1 MLQTRTTVVVP
12 KERVGVV
19 VGPEGETRSRI
30 QSSLG
35 VNLRIESQTGIVE
48 ITPKSEESD
57 AVAVLRAKDVV
68 TAIARGF
75 SPEKA
80 FLLFDDE
87 VVLDI
92 IDLREIYGHSESD
105 IRRIKGRVIGQQG
118 KTRRIIEEM
127 SKARLSIFGYTI
139 GLIGDYESTAIA
151 REAVEMILKGRE
163 HTTVYRF
170 LRNRRREVKR
180 RQTLELW
187 EKTPRPP

>member
-127 SKARLSIFGYTI
+127 SKARLSIFGHTI

>member
-1 MLQTRTTVVVP
+1 MLVP

-19 VGPEGETRSRI
+19 VGPEGETKSRI
-30 QSSLG
+30 ESSLG
-35 VNLRIESQTGIVE
+35 VNLRIESQAGIVE
-48 ITPKSEESD
+48 ITPESEESD
-57 AVAVLRAKDVV
+57 PVAVLRAKDVV

-87 VVLDI
+87 MALDI

-127 SKARLSIFGYTI
+127 SKARLSIFGHTI

-180 RQTLELW
+180 RQSLELW
-187 EKTPRPP
+187 ESPPRPP

>member
-1 MLQTRTTVVVP
+1 VLQTRTTVVVP

>member
-1 MLQTRTTVVVP
+1 VLQTRTTVVVP

-87 VVLDI
+87 MVLDI

-187 EKTPRPP
+187 EKPPRPP